1 MGKLI
6 KMAKDYAKIGKL
18 GWTCVQGKLGI
29 LCSRNKR
36 PCDSVSF
43 NKNEVLIVDASSCK
57 TKVTDTNRRH
67 TICKFKPTR

>member
-1 MGKLI
+1 M
-6 KMAKDYAKIGKL
+6 MAKDYTNISKH

-43 NKNEVLIVDASSCK
+43 SKNEVKIVDAIACK
-57 TKVTDTNRRH
+57 TKITDTMRRH
-67 TICKFKPTR
+67 TICKFKSV

>member
-1 MGKLI
+1 
-6 KMAKDYAKIGKL
+6 MAKDYAKIVKL

-43 NKNEVLIVDASSCK
+43 YKNEVKIVDAVSCK
-57 TKVTDTNRRH
+57 TTITDANRRH
-67 TICKFKPTR
+67 TICKFKPSK